1 MGVAFAYGVG
11 ARHGHDTDREPAE
24 AGKTGRGVFQP
35 IAQSLNRSSEPSQF
49 ERWRDALLGSVAA
62 SARHALRRPG
72 ALTRVENS
80 TPGLDAHARDPR
92 AK

>member
-1 MGVAFAYGVG
+1 M
-11 ARHGHDTDREPAE
+11 
-24 AGKTGRGVFQP
+24 KTGRGVLQP
-35 IAQSLNRSSEPSQF
+35 IAHSLDKSPEPSQF
-49 ERWRDALLGSVAA
+49 EHWRDALLGSVAA

-72 ALTRVENS
+72 ALTREENS